1 MHWLWF
7 IVGIFVG
14 LQVWRV
20 KKVTMIKNL
29 DERQLKIVPS
39 VMKLGKKSVRT
50 LDGGD
55 PRSVFSRF
63 KEGEI
68 VVVLTKKEYESMK
81 SVMKNE

>member
-1 MHWLWF
+1 M
-7 IVGIFVG
+7 GIGKYVIG
-14 LQVWRV
+14 INQRGE
-20 KKVTMIKNL
+20 KVTMIKNL
-29 DERQLKIVPS
+29 DKRQLKIVPS

-68 VVVLTKKEYESMK
+68 IVVLTKKEYESMK
-81 SVMKNE
+81 SVIKVV

>member
-1 MHWLWF
+1 MYSYLF
-7 IVGIFVG
+7 SICPIVSLEGE
-14 LQVWRV
+14 
-20 KKVTMIKNL
+20 KVTMINL

-68 VVVLTKKEYESMK
+68 IVMLTKKEYESMK
-81 SVMKNE
+81 SVIKEV

>member
-1 MHWLWF
+1 M
-7 IVGIFVG
+7 
-14 LQVWRV
+14 
-20 KKVTMIKNL
+20 TMIKNL

-50 LDGGD
+50 LDGED

-81 SVMKNE
+81 SVIKVV